1 MLGLPSTTEVD
12 VRLPKEAFYRNMR
25 IDASTKRAFVEG
37 VESIE
42 VANSVKPTTA
52 NVADG
57 DRIHEIMVVAVV
69 PRGEGV
75 PERVARTIFA
85 ANKAR
90 IVVADATS
98 GELLV
103 EDRGKIR
110 RAPGVARLDINGVN
124 LDEVW
129 SSILAQIVLGEPRA
143 KDILARIDRHEK
155 MEALRAEVIGLD
167 KSCRKERQIARKNE
181 LFARMREKKAELE
194 RLERE

>member
-42 VANSVKPTTA
+42 VTNSVKPTTA

-57 DRIHEIMVVAVV
+57 DHIHEIMVVAVA

-75 PERVARTIFA
+75 PERVTRTIFA

-110 RAPGVARLDINGVN
+110 RASGVARLDINGVN

-129 SSILAQIVLGEPRA
+129 SSILAQIVLGEPWGE
-143 KDILARIDRHEK
+143 DVLARIDRREK
-155 MEALRAEVIGLD
+155 MEALRAEVIRLD

-181 LFARMREKKAELE
+181 LFTRMREKKAELE

>member
-110 RAPGVARLDINGVN
+110 RASGVARLDINGVN

-143 KDILARIDRHEK
+143 KDVLAHIDRREK

>member
-1 MLGLPSTTEVD
+1 MLGLPSTTEVG

-25 IDASTKRAFVEG
+25 IDAATKRAFVEG

-42 VANSVKPTTA
+42 VANSIKPATA

-57 DRIHEIMVVAVV
+57 ANVHEVMVVAVE
-69 PRGEGV
+69 PRGDGV
-75 PERVARTIFA
+75 PERVARTIFS

-90 IVVADATS
+90 IVIVDAVL

-110 RAPGVARLDINGVN
+110 SAPGVVRLDINGTS

-129 SSILAQIVLGEPRA
+129 SSMLAQIVLGELGG
-143 KDILARIDRHEK
+143 KDVLVRIDRREK
-155 MEALRAEVIGLD
+155 IEALRAEVARLD
-167 KSCRKERQIARKNE
+167 KSCRRERQFARKNE

-194 RLERE
+194 RLEKE